1 MPDGTPIFP
10 DYYLLRTSR
19 TNPKLSENLVH
30 HFDHWEFSFRT
41 LLKEN
46 LCVNENALHLG
57 GAPICIIRT
66 KVPHILQMQQH
77 DYMRSQHDNKCIGA
91 SIWISY
97 KMRILYALGF
107 RFFQGDKLLCVVAVF
122 YTYPGSLKNNAE
134 IRKTFASSC

>member
-30 HFDHWEFSFRT
+30 HFDRWEFSFIT

-46 LCVNENALHLG
+46 LCVNENAFRG
-57 GAPICIIRT
+57 RPNIIRT

-77 DYMRSQHDNKCIGA
+77 DYMRSQHDNKC
-91 SIWISY
+91 
-97 KMRILYALGF
+97 
-107 RFFQGDKLLCVVAVF
+107 LL
-122 YTYPGSLKNNAE
+122 
-134 IRKTFASSC
+134 